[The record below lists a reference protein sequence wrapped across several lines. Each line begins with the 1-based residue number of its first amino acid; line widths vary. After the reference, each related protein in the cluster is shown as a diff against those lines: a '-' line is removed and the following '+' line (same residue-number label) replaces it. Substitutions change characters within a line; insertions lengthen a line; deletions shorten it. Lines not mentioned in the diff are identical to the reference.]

1 MTDRPV
7 DTEGALA
14 SQQRTTELEVARER
28 ELRDVERTMIS
39 VVQASISMIGF
50 GFTIHAF
57 LGNVEAEGMVSI
69 DLDQVARRIG
79 LALVSLGLINLAWG
93 IWNQLA
99 QLRVIRRRYP
109 AFVQRWNPKAYSAT
123 PTFFVASLLL
133 VVGVV
138 AFASMVARAV
148 G

>member
-1 MTDRPV
+1 MTDRPI
-7 DTEGALA
+7 TKEGALA
-14 SQQRTTELEVARER
+14 PQQRTTELEVARER

-39 VVQASISMIGF
+39 IVQASISMIGF

-79 LALVSLGLINLAWG
+79 LALVSLGLLNLAWG
-93 IWNQLA
+93 VWNQRA

-109 AFVQRWNPKAYSAT
+109 AFAEGWNLQVYSTA
-123 PTFFVASLLL
+123 PTFVVASLLL
-133 VVGVV
+133 AIGVV
-138 AFASMVARAV
+138 AFASMIARAI

>member
-1 MTDRPV
+1 M
-7 DTEGALA
+7 A
-14 SQQRTTELEVARER
+14 QQTTELEIARER

-39 VVQASISMIGF
+39 IVQASISMIGF

-57 LGNVEAEGMVSI
+57 LGNVDAAGMVSV
-69 DLDQVARRIG
+69 DLDQVARRVG
-79 LALVSLGLINLAWG
+79 LALVTLGLVNLAWG
-93 IWNQLA
+93 TWNQLA
-99 QLRVIRRRYP
+99 QVRVIRRRYP
-109 AFVQRWNPKAYSAT
+109 VFVEARGPSAYSAR

-133 VVGVV
+133 IIGVA

>member
-7 DTEGALA
+7 NAEGALA
-14 SQQRTTELEVARER
+14 PQQRTPELEVARER

-39 VVQASISMIGF
+39 IVQASISMIGF

-79 LALVSLGLINLAWG
+79 LALVSLGLVNLAWG
-93 IWNQLA
+93 VWNQLA

-109 AFVQRWNPKAYSAT
+109 ALVQGWSPQAYSAA

-138 AFASMVARAV
+138 AFASMAARAIS
-148 G
+148 